1 MYATECIR
9 KEKDEN
15 NIVTAAFFDRFKAF
29 ESINHEILTIELDNL
44 GFDISV
50 LKLIGCFL
58 SNRVLSVVLN
68 DIFQTV

>member
-1 MYATECIR
+1 M
-9 KEKDEN
+9 KK
-15 NIVTAAFFDRFKAF
+15 NIVTAALFERFKAF
-29 ESINHEILTIELDNL
+29 DSINHEILFIKLDNL

-58 SNRVLSVVLN
+58 SDRVLSVVLN